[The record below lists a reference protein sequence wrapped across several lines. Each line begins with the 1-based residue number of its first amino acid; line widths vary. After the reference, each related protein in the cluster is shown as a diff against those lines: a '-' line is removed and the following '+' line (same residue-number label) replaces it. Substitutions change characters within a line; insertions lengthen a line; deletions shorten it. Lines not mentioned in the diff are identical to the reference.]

1 MIRSDFVEDKEYKVK
16 LNITIDKDIKEL
28 LQHSSVKTTQDY
40 ISLNRLYYNRI
51 VKISLH
57 YLLFYLFYI

>member
-28 LQHSSVKTTQDY
+28 LQHNSVKTTQDY

>member
-1 MIRSDFVEDKEYKVK
+1 MVGSDFVEDKEYKVK

>member
-1 MIRSDFVEDKEYKVK
+1 MIRSDFVEDKEDKVK

-28 LQHSSVKTTQDY
+28 LQHNSVKTTQDY

>member
-1 MIRSDFVEDKEYKVK
+1 MVGSDFVEDKEYKVK
-16 LNITIDKDIKEL
+16 LNITIDRDIKEL